1 MKIFPKNVRAASIS
15 LAKVQEKKIKPF
27 AGGAGYLHMQLTVQ
41 KAGGYGHLAVV
52 PEDLVASLG
61 GEKRVIC
68 TIDGHALHLAINRVH
83 AIGYY
88 IYLGKST
95 LKKLDL
101 EAGMSFEAEFRVDDT
116 PYQCEMPEEFEEV
129 LLTDPEADQIFHS
142 LTPGNQRS
150 LIFMVSR
157 VKSIDKRIEKALKI
171 TGGLKRGLT
180 KPQEV
185 LKW

>member
-1 MKIFPKNVRAASIS
+1 
-15 LAKVQEKKIKPF
+15 
-27 AGGAGYLHMQLTVQ
+27 MQLTVQ
-41 KAGGYGHLAVV
+41 KANGYGHVAVV
-52 PEDLVASLG
+52 PDDFVASLQ

-68 TIDGHALHLAINRVH
+68 TVNGHTLHLAINRVH
-83 AIGYY
+83 QIGYY
-88 IYLGKST
+88 IYMGKDT

-101 EAGMSFEAEFRVDDT
+101 EVGMSFEAEFRVDDT

-129 LLTDPEADQIFHS
+129 LLTDPEADKIFHS

-157 VKSIDKRIEKALKI
+157 MKSVDKRIEKALKI
-171 TGGLKRGLT
+171 TGGLKRGLK
-180 KPQEV
+180 KPQEI